1 MDPAQFQNYTIGL
14 AQQETERRAIQTTRE
29 QIRDLIRQTHTCDGS
44 STSAVRNWIREVTLA
59 FNQVGAASIIEIAS
73 KTVSGPLRFELQR
86 FIERTIAANQIGR
99 DAIPWPDLR
108 DHLASNFLN
117 IDETAPLRDELDKVR
132 QSAYEPTQQFVRRF
146 QDISDICYPSG
157 LRNPDQ
163 ESVLIRTFARG
174 LTYDSLAQQLI
185 EQAAPTSLDEAITA
199 TIRFC
204 ERNDAYGRLG
214 RHESP
219 MEIGAANVSSCKT
232 TEPLVT
238 MVDSLACTVEKLA
251 TKLAKIE
258 ARHDPRPPPTTT
270 RRRRL
275 AVGTTDACPV
285 TPPAGRYRVSIVGK
299 LDIMLVFVD
308 CATYILSRRETGLRL
323 RCHKRGKR
331 STHGHFDSI
340 WRKTDRFSRHRSQR
354 VTFEA

>member
-1 MDPAQFQNYTIGL
+1 MDPAQLQNYTIGL

-29 QIRDLIRQTHTCDGS
+29 QIRDLIRQTQTCDGS

-73 KTVSGPLRFELQR
+73 KTVSGPLRFELER
-86 FIERTIAANQIGR
+86 FIEGTIAANQIGR
-99 DAIPWPDLR
+99 AAIPWPDLR

-117 IDETAPLRDELDKVR
+117 IDETAALRDELDKVR
-132 QSAYEPTQQFVRRF
+132 QSAYETTQQFVRRF
-146 QDISDICYPSG
+146 RDISDICYPSG

-163 ESVLIRTFARG
+163 KSV
-174 LTYDSLAQQLI
+174 LI

-219 MEIGAANVSSCKT
+219 IEIGAANVSNCKT
-232 TEPLVT
+232 MDPLVA
-238 MVDSLACTVEKLA
+238 MVDSLASTVQKLA

-258 ARHDPRPPPTTT
+258 ARHDPRPPADNHPS
-270 RRRRL
+270 L
-275 AVGTTDACPV
+275 HADG
-285 TPPAGRYRVSIVGK
+285 
-299 LDIMLVFVD
+299 
-308 CATYILSRRETGLRL
+308 
-323 RCHKRGKR
+323 
-331 STHGHFDSI
+331 
-340 WRKTDRFSRHRSQR
+340 WQ
-354 VTFEA
+354 